1 MNAYKLVVVQPF
13 DSYLRGYTIYDQAI
27 VNAILDPNNKKHHNE
42 QHVRKVPL
50 SAADM
55 ASAFPSVSEPQVEP
69 LPASVPVESES
80 EHEMEVESDVDHD
93 HELGI

>member
-1 MNAYKLVVVQPF
+1 MSAYKLVVVQPF
-13 DSYLRGYTIYDQAI
+13 DSYQRGYIIYDQAI
-27 VNAILDPNNKKHHNE
+27 VNAILDPKNKNHHNE

-55 ASAFPSVSEPQVEP
+55 ASAYPAESQVTPEPQVESA
-69 LPASVPVESES
+69 PAEPANTTQA
-80 EHEMEVESDVDHD
+80 DVDVDSD